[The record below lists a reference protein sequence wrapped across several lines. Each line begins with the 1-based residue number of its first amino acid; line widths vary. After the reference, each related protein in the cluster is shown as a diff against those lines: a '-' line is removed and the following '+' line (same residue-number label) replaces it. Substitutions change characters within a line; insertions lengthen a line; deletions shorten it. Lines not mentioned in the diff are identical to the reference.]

1 VSSERIQN
9 ISLSRIGLH
18 AVGVT
23 HRATRRKKVNS
34 LTGCLTW
41 KGKVKSRRRSNVIK
55 MRVVVSRGVPFHG
68 SLLWMVHIH
77 VGHVRDS
84 GDITEDKFF
93 SVNERF
99 CEKLGD
105 VMWSQLLGSNTRYT
119 GFLQL
124 TYKGILHNAC
134 TVTWL
139 AKETCNRYL
148 HQTKIDYVLHYRN

>member
-1 VSSERIQN
+1 
-9 ISLSRIGLH
+9 
-18 AVGVT
+18 
-23 HRATRRKKVNS
+23 
-34 LTGCLTW
+34 
-41 KGKVKSRRRSNVIK
+41 
-55 MRVVVSRGVPFHG
+55 
-68 SLLWMVHIH
+68 MVHIH

-134 TVTWL
+134 TVT
-139 AKETCNRYL
+139 
-148 HQTKIDYVLHYRN
+148 